1 MGAVNLMVRAGA
13 DFSAI
18 TKQAAK
24 ASASMKSM
32 SSAFSSAAG
41 VMKRALGAAGIA
53 LSIGAVISAAKDA
66 KAAYDAQAEAE
77 AKLAQVMRNTMNA
90 SSAEVKAIKELT
102 SAEQALGVVGDEVQ
116 LAGAQELATYL
127 KQTASLKKLIPVMN
141 DMVAQQYG
149 YKASAEQAT
158 NIATMLGKVMEGQ
171 TGALS
176 RYGYYFDEAQKKIL
190 KYGTE
195 AERAAVLAEIVE
207 GSVGGM
213 NYALA
218 NTPTGR
224 LQQLSNTLGDIK
236 ERFGQAVSTIAITF
250 LPLLNR
256 VASMLAT
263 IANLANRVAQAIANV
278 FGKKLKGGTTAVA
291 AGAGAASGA
300 LNDVAESAEGAGK
313 AAKEASKSLMGFDEL
328 NRLQD
333 QNNSSGGGSAAD
345 SGIGDMVGGLS
356 EAEDEASESS
366 TWLEKVLTRIKN
378 LLESLDF
385 TPLQKAWETLSSAA
399 KHLGEVIG
407 EYLGWAFDNVLTPL
421 AHWTVEA
428 ALPAAI
434 NLVAAVV
441 EFLAATLDA
450 AKPVL
455 EWFYNQFLVPIA
467 QWTGDLFIQYLKDLT
482 AILQGLSDLLSGESS
497 LKDFITNL
505 TPNQTAITAILGA
518 ALAFKA
524 VTSAIQTVDAAW
536 KTLKLGITAAKAA
549 FAAMSGPAGWI
560 ALGVAAIIA
569 IGVTIY
575 QHWDEIK
582 AKFAEGIEELKQDWD
597 NFRQFFGKVGAVIVQ
612 TASDLINMIIS
623 PIKTLIGWIQSVF
636 NWAKTAVQQL
646 NEFFKANNARAQRI
660 QNDGSIYLQGFAAG
674 GFPDVGQL
682 FIARENGPEMVGTM
696 AGQTAV
702 ANNDQ
707 IVDGIR
713 QGVFEAVM
721 QAYSANDRGDTV
733 WKVDGEVLA
742 RIVSKYQRFNAI
754 SANL

>member
-18 TKQAAK
+18 TKQAEK

-41 VMKRALGAAGIA
+41 VMKRAFGAAGIA

-127 KQTASLKKLIPVMN
+127 TQTASLKKLIPVMN

-300 LNDVAESAEGAGK
+300 LNDVAKSAEGAGD
-313 AAKEASKSLMGFDEL
+313 GPVTGQ
-328 NRLQD
+328 QD
-333 QNNSSGGGSAAD
+333 YSDHQ
-345 SGIGDMVGGLS
+345 LS
-356 EAEDEASESS
+356 EISGY
-366 TWLEKVLTRIKN
+366 
-378 LLESLDF
+378 
-385 TPLQKAWETLSSAA
+385 ETGGRGADG
-399 KHLGEVIG
+399 HGPG
-407 EYLGWAFDNVLTPL
+407 DQ
-421 AHWTVEA
+421 
-428 ALPAAI
+428 LPQRGHG
-434 NLVAAVV
+434 V
-441 EFLAATLDA
+441 
-450 AKPVL
+450 
-455 EWFYNQFLVPIA
+455 
-467 QWTGDLFIQYLKDLT
+467 
-482 AILQGLSDLLSGESS
+482 
-497 LKDFITNL
+497 
-505 TPNQTAITAILGA
+505 
-518 ALAFKA
+518 
-524 VTSAIQTVDAAW
+524 
-536 KTLKLGITAAKAA
+536 
-549 FAAMSGPAGWI
+549 PAG
-560 ALGVAAIIA
+560 ASGYSGLPVHRRYAAA
-569 IGVTIY
+569 HGRLY
-575 QHWDEIK
+575 
-582 AKFAEGIEELKQDWD
+582 
-597 NFRQFFGKVGAVIVQ
+597 
-612 TASDLINMIIS
+612 
-623 PIKTLIGWIQSVF
+623 
-636 NWAKTAVQQL
+636 
-646 NEFFKANNARAQRI
+646 
-660 QNDGSIYLQGFAAG
+660 
-674 GFPDVGQL
+674 
-682 FIARENGPEMVGTM
+682 
-696 AGQTAV
+696 
-702 ANNDQ
+702 
-707 IVDGIR
+707 
-713 QGVFEAVM
+713 
-721 QAYSANDRGDTV
+721 
-733 WKVDGEVLA
+733 
-742 RIVSKYQRFNAI
+742 
-754 SANL
+754 